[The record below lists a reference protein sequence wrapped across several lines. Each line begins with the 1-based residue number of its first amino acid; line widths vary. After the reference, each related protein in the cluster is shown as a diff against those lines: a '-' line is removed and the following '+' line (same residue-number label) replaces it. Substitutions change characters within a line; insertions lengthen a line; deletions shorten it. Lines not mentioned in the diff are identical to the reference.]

1 MENGKGWT
9 EADFRAFDSWKRLEA
24 KINCMNAITAYRMS
38 MEKIREMGI
47 MWKSVLAVAR
57 RLPQEEG
64 KA

>member
-57 RLPQEEG
+57 RFPQEEG

>member
-9 EADFRAFDSWKRLEA
+9 DADFRSFDSWKRLEE

-38 MEKIREMGI
+38 MEKLRELGI
-47 MWKSVLAVAR
+47 LWKSVLAVAR
-57 RLPQEEG
+57 RFPQEGG